1 MIRRIVG
8 VVCAAVLGAAVVG
21 AVGWTGKEDL
31 AMALWTAGVFVGIVV
46 LAFGAA
52 WGLDR

>member
-8 VVCAAVLGAAVVG
+8 VVCAAVLAAGVAGGVAWMVREDYVAFLWAIGVVG
-21 AVGWTGKEDL
+21 
-31 AMALWTAGVFVGIVV
+31 GIV
-46 LAFGAA
+46 LLGFGAA